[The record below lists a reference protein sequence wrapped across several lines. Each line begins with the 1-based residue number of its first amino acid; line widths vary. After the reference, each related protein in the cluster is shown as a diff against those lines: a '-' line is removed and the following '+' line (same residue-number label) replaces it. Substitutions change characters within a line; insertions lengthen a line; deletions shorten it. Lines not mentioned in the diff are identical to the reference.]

1 MKTIFKFIP
10 LLSFTA
16 LVLAPL
22 ARADEPPASPPP
34 APSTGDQPHQ
44 GGANRAAHRLQMLDE
59 KLHLTDAQ
67 KQQITAIWSSSEQQ
81 GKALRDDSTLS
92 KEDRRAKMGDI
103 MKASHE
109 QVRAVLT
116 QDQQAIFDA
125 MPPEKHGHRGPPPAD
140 GAAPADAPPPKQ

>member
-1 MKTIFKFIP
+1 MKTIFK
-10 LLSFTA
+10 LLSVLSLTA
-16 LVLAPL
+16 LALAPL
-22 ARADEPPASPPP
+22 ARADEPPATPPSPP
-34 APSTGDQPHQ
+34 AGDQARPD
-44 GGANRAAHRLQMLDE
+44 GGKRAAHRLQMLDE

-103 MKASHE
+103 MKASHD

-116 QDQQAIFDA
+116 PDQQATFDA
-125 MPPEKHGHRGPPPAD
+125 MPPEKHGHRGPPPGD
-140 GAAPADAPPPKQ
+140 GAAPADVPPPKQ